1 MDFCP
6 IRQWKSLPAKR
17 WLLWEELASPR
28 AEPSMGCPTRSGLKP
43 YTHKTDS
50 ARCIYIKTLCIHI
63 HTILSLLYMSV
74 YVCVTI
80 VTRKRL
86 STWKWGG
93 EHGIGSREGSW
104 EGLEGGKRRGSDLI
118 LFQLKTYLK
127 KKRKG
132 SVCLLK
138 LSCENLVDLLRRTDK
153 GDNTCLFC
161 FSVVVT
167 ERGPKQAGEGR
178 LYLIL

>member
-1 MDFCP
+1 MKIPACQKMTAVRR
-6 IRQWKSLPAKR
+6 ISLSQG
-17 WLLWEELASPR
+17 WTLYGLSN
-28 AEPSMGCPTRSGLKP
+28 AEWSETVYTQNGLSTLYLYKNFVHT
-43 YTHKTDS
+43 YTYYIIIIIHV
-50 ARCIYIKTLCIHI
+50 CIC
-63 HTILSLLYMSV
+63 
-74 YVCVTI
+74 VCVTI
-80 VTRKRL
+80 VMQKRL
-86 STWKWGG
+86 TTWKWGG